1 MKRNDADLLILESQ
15 IEHMRGELNRLAMQ
29 SGMQHPDVLEKS
41 KQLDLLVVE
50 HMKMQIKSRLW
61 EQTTC

>member
-29 SGMQHPDVLEKS
+29 LGMQHPDVLEKS